1 LRGRAGRQ
9 GDPGSS
15 EFFVSLEDDLMR
27 LFGTERISKIVD
39 GLGMKEGEVLQHSML
54 SSSIERAQRKVEENN
69 FGIRKRL
76 LEYDDVMN
84 SQREVI
90 YTRRKNALYGER
102 IEIDVKNMIAD
113 YADVLAGKKD
123 SMDYEDFKLEMMKEV
138 SMVPDFNEQYYQ
150 NASREDLGDKIAAAI
165 TEIIQRRGEV
175 ISTQAQPIVTQVYK
189 TQSATYQ
196 NIAIPISDGQ
206 KMLQLIVNLKKA
218 NDNIKEIG
226 IALEKCVTLIMI
238 DEHWKEHL
246 REMDE
251 LKQSVQNAT
260 YEQKDPLLI
269 YKFESYN
276 LFQSVIEKISRDV
289 IAFLV
294 RAQIPLRQNDELN
307 VREEA
312 AKRRTDLSQMKMSH
326 DDVSANTSE
335 PKSNAPIHVEKKI
348 GRNDPCPCG
357 SGKKYKNCHGK
368 GIV

>member
-1 LRGRAGRQ
+1 
-9 GDPGSS
+9 
-15 EFFVSLEDDLMR
+15 MR
-27 LFGTERISKIVD
+27 LFGAERIAKIVD
-39 GLGMKEGEVLQHSML
+39 GLGMVEGEVLQHSML

-102 IEIDVKNMIAD
+102 IEIDIKNMIAD

-123 SMDYEDFKLEMMKEV
+123 SMGYEDFKLEMMRDV
-138 SMVPDFNEQYYQ
+138 SMVPDFNEQYYE
-150 NASREDLGDKIAAAI
+150 NASREDLGDKIAEAI
-165 TEIIQRRGEV
+165 TEIIQRRGDV

-260 YEQKDPLLI
+260 YEQKDPFDLQILRVTI
-269 YKFESYN
+269 CF
-276 LFQSVIEKISRDV
+276 
-289 IAFLV
+289 
-294 RAQIPLRQNDELN
+294 RA
-307 VREEA
+307 
-312 AKRRTDLSQMKMSH
+312 
-326 DDVSANTSE
+326 
-335 PKSNAPIHVEKKI
+335 
-348 GRNDPCPCG
+348 
-357 SGKKYKNCHGK
+357 
-368 GIV
+368 